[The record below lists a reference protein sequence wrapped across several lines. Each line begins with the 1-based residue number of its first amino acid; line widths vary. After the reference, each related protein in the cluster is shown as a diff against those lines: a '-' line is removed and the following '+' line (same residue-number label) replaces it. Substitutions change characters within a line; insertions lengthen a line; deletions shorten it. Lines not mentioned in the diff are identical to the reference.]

1 MLTTCKICD
10 KSFKAQRAG
19 AQYCSGR
26 CRVAAY
32 RQRQAPEP
40 SILWLDGK
48 RRRTLTNDDLAL
60 RLLELAEHG
69 DGGVPKTGRRF
80 YYLALSHGYIVVN
93 MRDTKEGK
101 QSRDSA
107 YKRVTKKLGALRMAG
122 SLGWDMVLDLTRELV
137 EWETFTSPREARAA
151 MRRRYDEDRWLGQ
164 KYFPV
169 LVVEKDTLEP
179 ICRPIAFSW
188 RMPFASSRGYS
199 SLKLQHDVAKML
211 ISRRAKTL
219 ARDLNNRFAQ
229 SGQIAVIYFLSDLDP
244 SGLDLQR
251 AWEEALHHFG
261 VVCIFVRI
269 GLTHD
274 QVMEDDS
281 LKDLAIEVK
290 PSDSRSK
297 AFVAEHGTRCWE
309 ADVLPAAVIEK
320 TIDDEIRSWLDEE
333 KWTQRADEI
342 ERARRLL

>member
-1 MLTTCKICD
+1 MRTTCKTCD

-19 AQYCSGR
+19 AQYCSVK

-40 SILWLDGK
+40 LVHWFDGK
-48 RRRTLTNDDLAL
+48 RRKLVDDELAL
-60 RLLELAEHG
+60 RLLHIAEHG
-69 DGGVPKTGRRF
+69 DEGVPKTGRRF
-80 YYLALSHGYIVVN
+80 YYLVLSHAYLVVD
-93 MRDTKEGK
+93 MSDTEEGK
-101 QSRDSA
+101 KSRDSA

-122 SLGWDMVLDLTRELV
+122 SLDWDMVLDLTRELV

-179 ICRPIAFSW
+179 ICKPIAYRW
-188 RMPFASSRGYS
+188 QMPFASSRGYS
-199 SLKLQHDVAKML
+199 SLKLQHDVANML
-211 ISRRAKTL
+211 ISRRARTL
-219 ARDLNNRFAQ
+219 ARDLNNRYAKN
-229 SGQIAVIYFLSDLDP
+229 GQIALIYFLSDLDP

-251 AWEEALHHFG
+251 AWEEALQHFG
-261 VVCIFVRI
+261 VMCRFIRI
-269 GLTHD
+269 GLTHG
-274 QVMEDDS
+274 QVRTHVLDR
-281 LKDLAIEVK
+281 LAIEVK

-297 AFVAEHGTRCWE
+297 AFVAEHGNRCWE

-320 TIDDEIRSWLDEE
+320 AIDDEIRSWLDQE
-333 KWTQRADEI
+333 KWNQRDREI

>member
-1 MLTTCKICD
+1 MRTTCKTCD

-19 AQYCSGR
+19 AQYCSVT

-32 RQRQAPEP
+32 RARQAPAP
-40 SILWLDGK
+40 GVLWLDGQ
-48 RRRTLTNDDLAL
+48 RRNVSDELTL
-60 RLLELAEHG
+60 RLLSIAQH
-69 DGGVPKTGRRF
+69 DDDGVPKTGRRF
-80 YYLALSHGYIVVN
+80 YYLALSHGYIVVD
-93 MRDTKEGK
+93 MSDTEKGK
-101 QSRDSA
+101 KSRDSA
-107 YKRVTKKLGALRMAG
+107 YKRVTKKLGGLRMAG

-219 ARDLNNRFAQ
+219 ARDLANRFAQ

-251 AWEEALHHFG
+251 AWEEALQNFG
-261 VVCIFVRI
+261 VVCRFVRI

-274 QVMEDDS
+274 QVTEHH
-281 LKDLAIEVK
+281 LERLAIEVK

-297 AFVAEHGTRCWE
+297 AFVALHGNRCWE
-309 ADVLPAAVIEK
+309 ADVLPAAVIEAA
-320 TIDDEIRSWLDEE
+320 IDADVRSWLDEE

-342 ERARRLL
+342 ERARQLL